1 MKLHVTDQQGNMH
14 TIEGNLGW
22 TAMEAIRDAN
32 LPIKAECG
40 GTCSCATCHVYV
52 DEAWLNRLPPRSEME
67 GEMLDLAFDVRDNSR
82 LSCQITLTPELD
94 GIKLTLAPGT
104 E

>member
-1 MKLHVTDQQGNMH
+1 MKIHVTDQKGQAH
-14 TIEGNLGW
+14 IIEGTVGW

-52 DEAWLNRLPPRSEME
+52 DEAWLARLTPRSDME
-67 GEMLDLAFDVRDNSR
+67 ADMLDLGLRRAG
-82 LSCQITLTPELD
+82 ELAAVLPD
-94 GIKLTLAPGT
+94 HACARA
-104 E
+104 

>member
-1 MKLHVTDQQGNMH
+1 MKIHVTDQKGQAH
-14 TIEGNLGW
+14 TIEGTLGW

-52 DEAWLNRLPPRSEME
+52 DEPWFSRLPPRSDME
-67 GEMLDLAFDVRDNSR
+67 ADMLDLAFDVQENSR
-82 LSCQITLTPELD
+82 LSCQITLTPELE
-94 GIKLTLAPGT
+94 GLTLTLAPGT